1 MWRSVLVIGPL
12 SFVDGTVTFFLQCK
26 KRREKK
32 KTIRD
37 GFQEYNKVKHQDMV
51 SLKEKEGKTNYKGSF
66 TKRESTIK
74 LSIVMWL
81 A

>member
-1 MWRSVLVIGPL
+1 MEVSPGNWAIVLCGWHCDFL
-12 SFVDGTVTFFLQCK
+12 SAMQK
-26 KRREKK
+26 EREKK

-74 LSIVMWL
+74 LSIIMWL